1 MHKQHPQTAYRKY
14 AVLKGTIL
22 KIAIKTKAC
31 AEPNLLLQS
40 EDVSKFH
47 FCWIQ
52 HTTLEQKLQEVF

>member
-1 MHKQHPQTAYRKY
+1 MEQ
-14 AVLKGTIL
+14 VNE
-22 KIAIKTKAC
+22 KIARLKTKAC
-31 AEPNLLLQS
+31 AEPNLPLQS